1 MMKNNLKDK
10 KYQLPVSA
18 WAHRRKIAPS
28 FNRSKIIPVVCPA
41 VSYAVLGAPYQNNIA
56 HQTTN
61 TVPCEY
67 CDSNLLKWCAG
78 NM

>member
-18 WAHRRKIAPS
+18 WAHRRKI
-28 FNRSKIIPVVCPA
+28 IPVVCPA
-41 VSYAVLGAPYQNNIA
+41 VSYAVLGVPYQNNIA

-61 TVPCEY
+61 TGLYEY